1 MTAKTVIK
9 QLFSQ
14 ALSDADQTVP
24 DNFEEDMVLLE
35 SGLDSLGFAI
45 LVTQLESDLGYDPF
59 TLMEEPVYPR
69 TYGEFVEIYERF
81 KDHAA

>member
-1 MTAKTVIK
+1 MVVQTTVK

-14 ALSDADQTVP
+14 ALSDADQPIP
-24 DNFEEDMVLLE
+24 DNFADDMVLLE

-45 LVTQLESDLGYDPF
+45 LVTQLENELGYDPF

-69 TYGEFVEIYERF
+69 TYREFIEIYERF
-81 KDHAA
+81 KDHAS